1 VTSRFQAKPGNH
13 GRVDAQGVLAIWHDV
28 RGGHESD
35 FESWYKNEHFPERLA
50 VPGFR
55 LGRRYEAVS
64 GTPRYFCCYLVDTP
78 ATLGSAAYIER
89 LDNPTPLTRSIMLN
103 AFLNMNRTACRRV
116 RRFGALWGAFS
127 VTARFDAPIDQ
138 DRALSMLG
146 ALAGADG
153 VARCEFW
160 AAADSGGGTATEE
173 QLRGR
178 DRKIAAC
185 AVVETLRQSDA
196 ERLRERLAR
205 EFGAAAEVG
214 IYRLL
219 CQLAAAAGDG

>member
-1 VTSRFQAKPGNH
+1 MTAANN
-13 GRVDAQGVLAIWHDV
+13 AQGVLAIWHDV

-64 GTPRYFCCYLVDTP
+64 GAPRYFCCYLVDTP
-78 ATLGSAAYIER
+78 ATLGSAAYIAR
-89 LDNPTPLTRSIMLN
+89 LNNPTPLTRAIMLD
-103 AFLNMNRTACRRV
+103 AFLDMNRTVCRRV
-116 RRFGALWGAFS
+116 QRFGALWGAFS

-138 DRALSMLG
+138 APILSMLG

-153 VARCEFW
+153 VARCELW
-160 AAADSGGGTATEE
+160 SAADSGGASAAEE
-173 QLRGR
+173 QLRGG
-178 DRKIAAC
+178 DAKIAAC
-185 AVVETLRQSDA
+185 AVVETLRRSDA
-196 ERLRERLAR
+196 ERVHEQLRRDL
-205 EFGAAAEVG
+205 GTAAEIG

-219 CQLAAAAGDG
+219 CQLSAPAGGA

>member
-1 VTSRFQAKPGNH
+1 MPTA
-13 GRVDAQGVLAIWHDV
+13 DEAQGVLAIWHDI
-28 RGGHESD
+28 RGGQESN

-64 GTPRYFCCYLVDTP
+64 GAPRYFCCYLVDTP

-89 LDNPTPLTRSIMLN
+89 LNNPTPLTRAIMRDG
-103 AFLNMNRTACRRV
+103 FFNMNRTACRRV

-127 VTARFDAPIDQ
+127 VTARFDAPIEQ
-138 DRALSMLG
+138 DRAVSLLG

-160 AAADSGGGTATEE
+160 AGADSGGAAATEE
-173 QLRGR
+173 SLRGR
-178 DRKIAAC
+178 DRRIAAC

-196 ERLRERLAR
+196 EQVRDQLTR
-205 EFGAAAEVG
+205 EFGMIAEIG
-214 IYRLL
+214 IYRPL
-219 CQLAAAAGDG
+219 CQLSAGAGDA

>member
-1 VTSRFQAKPGNH
+1 MTDADQ
-13 GRVDAQGVLAIWHDV
+13 AQGVLAIWHDI
-28 RGGHESD
+28 RDGQEPD

-89 LDNPTPLTRSIMLN
+89 LNNPTPLTRSIMRD
-103 AFLNMNRTACRRV
+103 AFLNMNRTVCRRV
-116 RRFGALWGAFS
+116 RRFGALCGAFS
-127 VTARFDAPIDQ
+127 VTARFDAPIEQ

-153 VARCEFW
+153 IARCEFW
-160 AAADSGGGTATEE
+160 AAADPGGAAATEE

-196 ERLRERLAR
+196 QRVRDQLTR
-205 EFGAAAEVG
+205 EFGAIAEIG

-219 CQLAAAAGDG
+219 CQLASTA

>member
-1 VTSRFQAKPGNH
+1 MTDADQ
-13 GRVDAQGVLAIWHDV
+13 AQGVLAIWHDV
-28 RGGHESD
+28 RTGQESD

-89 LDNPTPLTRSIMLN
+89 LNNPTPLTRSIMRD

-127 VTARFDAPIDQ
+127 VTARFDAPTEQ
-138 DRALSMLG
+138 DRASSMLG

-153 VARCEFW
+153 IARCEFW
-160 AAADSGGGTATEE
+160 AAADSGGAAATEE
-173 QLRGR
+173 KLRGR

-196 ERLRERLAR
+196 EGVRDQLIR
-205 EFGAAAEVG
+205 EFGVTAEID

-219 CQLAAAAGDG
+219 CELSSTA

>member
-1 VTSRFQAKPGNH
+1 MVTAD
-13 GRVDAQGVLAIWHDV
+13 DAQGVLAIWHDI

-64 GTPRYFCCYLVDTP
+64 GAPRYFCCYLTDTP
-78 ATLGSAAYIER
+78 ATLASAGYIER
-89 LDNPTPLTRSIMLN
+89 LNNPTPLTRSIMLD
-103 AFLNMNRTACRRV
+103 AFLNMNRTVCRRV
-116 RRFGALWGAFS
+116 RRFGALWGAFN

-138 DRALSMLG
+138 EPVLSMLG
-146 ALAGADG
+146 ALGGTDG
-153 VARCEFW
+153 VARCELW
-160 AAADSGGGTATEE
+160 SAADSGDAAATEE
-173 QLRGR
+173 QLRGG

-185 AVVETLRQSDA
+185 ATVETLRQSDA
-196 ERLRERLAR
+196 ERVHEQLAR
-205 EFGAAAEVG
+205 EVGAAAEIG

-219 CQLAAAAGDG
+219 CQLSAPAGGTESMM

>member
-1 VTSRFQAKPGNH
+1 VVAAD
-13 GRVDAQGVLAIWHDV
+13 DAQGVLAIWHDV

-55 LGRRYEAVS
+55 LGRRYEAVF
-64 GTPRYFCCYLVDTP
+64 GAPRYFCFYLTDAP
-78 ATLGSAAYIER
+78 ATLASAAYIER
-89 LDNPTPLTRSIMLN
+89 LNNPTPLTRWIMLN
-103 AFLNMNRTACRRV
+103 AFLNMNRTVCRRGQ
-116 RRFGALWGAFS
+116 RFGALWGAFS
-127 VTARFDAPIDQ
+127 VTARFDAPLDQ

-160 AAADSGGGTATEE
+160 SVADSGGKTATEE
-173 QLRGR
+173 QLRGG

-185 AVVETLRQSDA
+185 AMVETLRQSDA
-196 ERLRERLAR
+196 ERVREQLVRDV
-205 EFGAAAEVG
+205 GAAAEVG

-219 CQLAAAAGDG
+219 CQLAAATGDA